1 MLELL
6 IFGAI
11 IGIANIIPGVSG
23 GTMAVILGVYDKI
36 ISAISNWRTQFVAS
50 VKFLVPVGVGAVLGI
65 FLFANII
72 DYTLENFPMATNM
85 VFVGLIIGSI
95 PMIFKKATTQKI
107 GASGA
112 IAFVVCFGFMMF
124 MMFATPS
131 ESAAITTLTA
141 ASFARIFLSSAVAA
155 GAMIVPGISGSFVLL
170 LVGMYTTILTAIS
183 DFNFMILIPVAVG
196 CGVGILVCAKIIE
209 RLFAKAPCQ
218 TYLGILGFMI
228 GSVPII
234 FPAIALNVELFVS
247 ILLAVGA
254 AAAAYFFAKE

>member
-1 MLELL
+1 MLQLI

-36 ISAISNWRTQFVAS
+36 ISAISNWRTKFVDAI
-50 VKFLVPVGVGAVLGI
+50 KFLVPIGIGAVLGI

-95 PMIFKKATTQKI
+95 PMIYKKATTQKI
-107 GASGA
+107 NASG
-112 IAFVVCFGFMMF
+112 IAAFLVCFAFMMF
-124 MMFATPS
+124 MLLVTPS
-131 ESAAITTLTA
+131 ESSAITTLTA
-141 ASFARIFLSSAVAA
+141 ASFARIFFSSAVAA

-183 DFNFMILIPVAVG
+183 DFNILILVPVGLG
-196 CGVGILVCAKIIE
+196 CGIGILVCAKIIE

-234 FPAIALNVELFVS
+234 MPAISFNVELIVS
-247 ILLAVGA
+247 IVLAIGA
-254 AAAAYFFAKE
+254 AAAAYFFSKK

>member
-1 MLELL
+1 MLQLI

-50 VKFLVPVGVGAVLGI
+50 VKFLALIGIGAVAGI

-72 DYTLENFPMATNM
+72 EYTLEAFPMATNM
-85 VFVGLIIGSI
+85 VFVGLILGSI
-95 PMIFKKATTQKI
+95 PMITKKATAEKI
-107 GASGA
+107 NVSGVLSYLA
-112 IAFVVCFGFMMF
+112 CLGFMVF
-124 MMFATPS
+124 MMVVTPS
-131 ESAAITTLTA
+131 ESTAITTLN
-141 ASFARIFLSSAVAA
+141 ASSFLRIFLSSAVAA
-155 GAMIVPGISGSFVLL
+155 GAMIIPGISGSFVLL
-170 LVGMYTTILTAIS
+170 LLGLYTTILTAIS
-183 DFNFMILIPVAVG
+183 DLNIAILIPVALG
-196 CGVGILVCAKIIE
+196 CGIGILLCAKIIE

-234 FPAIALNVELFVS
+234 FPAISFNLELVVS
-247 ILLAVGA
+247 LLLAIA
-254 AAAAYFFAKE
+254 AGAAAYFFAKE